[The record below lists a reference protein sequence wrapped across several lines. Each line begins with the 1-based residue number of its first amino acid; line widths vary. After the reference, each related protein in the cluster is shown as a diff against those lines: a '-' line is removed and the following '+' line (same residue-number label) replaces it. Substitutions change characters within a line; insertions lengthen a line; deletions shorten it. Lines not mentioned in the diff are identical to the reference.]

1 MMEFIHNF
9 LACHGLQA
17 FPQVFL
23 RCEEAKM
30 CYDIVGEVKQEG
42 AGQQLAFMLTTP
54 LACQPPPLL
63 QSVSPQPTKECVTL
77 LQSIFSLQFKG
88 M

>member
-9 LACHGLQA
+9 LSCHGLQA

-54 LACQPPPLL
+54 LAC
-63 QSVSPQPTKECVTL
+63 
-77 LQSIFSLQFKG
+77 
-88 M
+88 